1 MSGGL
6 FRSDML
12 AGHLVKSEV
21 FEGQVR
27 LQSAAAIQ
35 TCSSLAKL

>member
-6 FRSDML
+6 LRSDML
-12 AGHLVKSEV
+12 AGHLVKCEV
-21 FEGQVR
+21 SEGQVC

-35 TCSSLAKL
+35 TSSSPAKL